1 MNPVL
6 AVVLLVVFALI
17 MVGAVVAVA
26 SSLGNRHPHGHQ
38 NKSRKRR

>member
-6 AVVLLVVFALI
+6 AIFLLVIFALI
-17 MVGAVVAVA
+17 MVAAVVAVA
-26 SSLGNRHPHGHQ
+26 SSLGKRHPHGHQ